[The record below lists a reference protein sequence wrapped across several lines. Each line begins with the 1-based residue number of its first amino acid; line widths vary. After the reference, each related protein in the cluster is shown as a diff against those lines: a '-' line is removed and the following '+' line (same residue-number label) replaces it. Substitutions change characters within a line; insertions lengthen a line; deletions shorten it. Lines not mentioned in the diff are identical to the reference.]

1 MARKK
6 RFSGEADLKPW
17 LTNKAPGSKTNGRF
31 IQVGNS
37 LLMNTQFQELSTG
50 AKYLYLCMAMEAGSK
65 MISHF
70 QRGSLRGNTESP
82 PLLLNA
88 TGESWRARALFVS
101 WTVYL
106 SLSQK
111 RNLPRIAFASA
122 SRSGAT
128 GRLPAI
134 SLRDIHR

>member
-65 MISHF
+65 NDFAFSKGVAARKYGIASTSFERH
-70 QRGSLRGNTESP
+70 RRELESAGFIC
-82 PLLLNA
+82 LLD
-88 TGESWRARALFVS
+88 
-101 WTVYL
+101 
-106 SLSQK
+106 SLSESEPKAQFAANRFRFSFEK
-111 RNLPRIAFASA
+111 WRDGTTPRNLTP
-122 SRSGAT
+122 
-128 GRLPAI
+128 
-134 SLRDIHR
+134 